1 MKESGPE
8 VQREK
13 AVFGRVQSHPAVVQF
28 LQLLETDSDLHKLP
42 LNALARRIGVS
53 TSHLQHLVR
62 RDLGTTC
69 RQLIRSKCVERLSR
83 LLHEHPEQTIE
94 EIAYRYGYEPQTMYR
109 HFTAVLGIN
118 PSAVRR
124 GEVPS
129 LRRN

>member
-1 MKESGPE
+1 MFGKF
-8 VQREK
+8 QR
-13 AVFGRVQSHPAVVQF
+13 HPAVVQF
-28 LQLLETDSDLHKLP
+28 LQLLESDSDLHNLP
-42 LNALARRIGVS
+42 LDTLARRIGVS

-69 RQLIRSKCVERLSR
+69 RQLIRSRCVERLIE

-94 EIAYRYGYEPQTMYR
+94 EVAYSYGYEPQTMYR

-124 GEVPS
+124 GAFPP

>member
-1 MKESGPE
+1 
-8 VQREK
+8 
-13 AVFGRVQSHPAVVQF
+13 VFGKVQSHPAVNRF

-42 LNALARRIGVS
+42 LGTLAKRIGVS

-69 RQLIRSKCVERLSR
+69 GQLIRAKCVERLIR

-94 EIAYRYGYEPQTMYR
+94 EIAYQQGYEPQTMYR

-118 PSAVRR
+118 PSTVRR
-124 GEVPS
+124 GEVQS

>member
-1 MKESGPE
+1 
-8 VQREK
+8 
-13 AVFGRVQSHPAVVQF
+13 VFGKVQSHPAVVQF
-28 LQLLETDSDLHKLP
+28 LHLLETDSDLHKLP
-42 LNALARRIGVS
+42 MGALARRIGVS

-69 RQLIRSKCVERLSR
+69 RQLIRSKCVEHLSM
-83 LLHEHPEQTIE
+83 LLHEHPEETLEQ
-94 EIAYRYGYEPQTMYR
+94 IAYRYGYEPQTMYR
-109 HFTAVLGIN
+109 HFTAVLGVN